1 MRIVVC
7 QKKRGDNTPQVLAVA
22 KKFSRGLRRGYVVN
36 FNEAVDGFREVLA
49 EAEKTINSKIRRAI
63 LAVGGVGLESKIVEG
78 NVVVMRADSE
88 FTASDIQRAIEI
100 SEKNLPDAS
109 NRHVLH
115 RIPVGYKIDGKKVL
129 GRPEGMK
136 GNKLEARVLY
146 ITSLKQ
152 HLNDLIK
159 VVEEAGVGV
168 EDIVASP
175 VAASLV
181 SLDKVQKNAGCVLI
195 NVGSQTTSMIV
206 YEENLPVHLQVFP
219 IGSTDITNDIALGFR
234 VPLDEA
240 ERIKKGEIE
249 SPSSKRKL
257 DEIIEARLS
266 DIFEL
271 MENSLK
277 KIGRNGLLPAGV
289 IITGGGAAVSE
300 IDEMAK
306 SYFKLPAKVANTTPI
321 GPKNKSLDSSWSVA
335 YGLCLIGC
343 SNTVVEDI
351 EEQTGTKLIK
361 ETRKNFLRWLKEFW
375 P

>member
-1 MRIVVC
+1 
-7 QKKRGDNTPQVLAVA
+7 
-22 KKFSRGLRRGYVVN
+22 
-36 FNEAVDGFREVLA
+36 
-49 EAEKTINSKIRRAI
+49 
-63 LAVGGVGLESKIVEG
+63 
-78 NVVVMRADSE
+78 
-88 FTASDIQRAIEI
+88 
-100 SEKNLPDAS
+100 
-109 NRHVLH
+109 
-115 RIPVGYKIDGKKVL
+115 
-129 GRPEGMK
+129 MK

-249 SPSSKRKL
+249 SP
-257 DEIIEARLS
+257 
-266 DIFEL
+266 
-271 MENSLK
+271 
-277 KIGRNGLLPAGV
+277 
-289 IITGGGAAVSE
+289 
-300 IDEMAK
+300 
-306 SYFKLPAKVANTTPI
+306 
-321 GPKNKSLDSSWSVA
+321 
-335 YGLCLIGC
+335 
-343 SNTVVEDI
+343 TVNV
-351 EEQTGTKLIK
+351 
-361 ETRKNFLRWLKEFW
+361 N
-375 P
+375 